1 VRLPNKLFPKRMK
14 QHRAFHHGLVEE
26 ARSLN
31 LTFMETNREGDK
43 GLVVPREL
51 VQARKYFLASN
62 SMEGLQTYTK
72 MLVGAHLFLRQGET
86 MDMKTEDIDWDLCII
101 DPDGTIVALCFVV
114 EGKSDDGPQYFL
126 LWRRDECVE
135 FCPVRHLLAYLDLW
149 GITSGYLWPDSKQES
164 PRSRL

>member
-1 VRLPNKLFPKRMK
+1 MK